1 MSEGTVKGIITTEI
15 VCIDVADIIYNKGK
29 AKLFNILESQLEG
42 QKLSATKRITEDVVS
57 ELCRDAASYLKD
69 MLGDDWKMEVEA
81 GGILEEQKAIEAQH
95 AFQKVKEVI
104 RMK

>member
-1 MSEGTVKGIITTEI
+1 MSEDKVKGIITAEI

-29 AKLFNILESQLEG
+29 AKLFTILESQLEG
-42 QKLSATKRITEDVVS
+42 QKLSATKRIAEDVIS
-57 ELCRDAASYLKD
+57 ELCRDAAIYLKD
-69 MLGDDWKMEVEA
+69 ILGNDWQMEVET

-104 RMK
+104 GIK